1 MTCRAMG
8 GACLICGSDRRIR
21 FLRLLTVTRKTLYPL
36 AMEANMA
43 TKTTDRVGIE
53 NVNSPGRVVR
63 VDAAKYQ
70 AMKAAVLAVLPSK
83 SPGLTVAEIKQRI
96 LPRLPDD
103 LFPGG
108 AKAGWWLKG
117 VQLDLEA
124 KKLIVRED
132 TKPLRLRRR

>member
-1 MTCRAMG
+1 MT
-8 GACLICGSDRRIR
+8 
-21 FLRLLTVTRKTLYPL
+21 
-36 AMEANMA
+36 
-43 TKTTDRVGIE
+43 TKHSDRVGIE

-63 VDAAKYQ
+63 VDADKYN
-70 AMKAAVLAVLPSK
+70 AMKKAILAVLPATA
-83 SPGLTVAEIKQRI
+83 PGLTVAELKQRI
-96 LPRLPDD
+96 LPRLPSD

-132 TKPLRLRRR
+132 AKPLRLHRR